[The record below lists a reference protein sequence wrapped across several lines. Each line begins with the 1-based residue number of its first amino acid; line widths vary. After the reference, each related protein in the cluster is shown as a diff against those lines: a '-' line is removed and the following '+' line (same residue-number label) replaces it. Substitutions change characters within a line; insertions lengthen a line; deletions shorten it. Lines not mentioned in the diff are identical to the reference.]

1 MNMTERAVALE
12 TGQQHPRLKLLAVSV
27 SQAAGNPERDP
38 PGYPRGWEADVL
50 LADGGVAHLRPI
62 RPSDADRLVAFYERV
77 SPESKYLRFFAAY
90 PRLSDRDVK
99 RFTEVDYVDRVA
111 FILTLG
117 KDMIAVGRYDRTE
130 DDHAE
135 VSFLIEDA
143 HQGRGIAQLL
153 LEHLA
158 QAARERG
165 ITRFVAEVLPE
176 NRRMAK
182 VFADAGYRVSKG
194 IEDGVLAVEFPI
206 LPTDTSVGVMER
218 REHRAESASV
228 RRLLNPERIVVY
240 GQGDRVQD
248 LINSMLRGGFGG
260 KVVAVSID
268 GAPITGVA
276 CAASIAAVPGE
287 LDMAIVSIPTNQL
300 GAVVI
305 DAAHK
310 GAHGMVVLTG
320 TDYAA
325 GDNLKIINLARAYG
339 VRALGPD
346 ALGVIN
352 TLPTLKLNATPGPMP
367 RPGGVG
373 LFCQSAAVGVALLNH
388 AVRQGLGLSSFI
400 STGDYA
406 DVTANDV
413 MQYWEDDEA
422 TRVCLLTLDSI
433 GNPRKF
439 SRITRRLAR
448 KKPVVVF
455 APGRTHRAD
464 HAGVRGGLGHAPEE
478 AVDALFRQA
487 GIMVVHGRGDMIDI
501 AKIAS
506 RQPLPLGP
514 RVRIITNSLT
524 LAHQMLQKME
534 SVGLIRDPEPE
545 LLGADADA
553 EAFVRATHEALA
565 DQRYDSVVCAA
576 VNAFDRGTE
585 DIILALEDVAAE
597 AVKPLIGV
605 FVDFH
610 PPLMNSSEADTPGTL
625 PRFDG
630 SVDAIQALSA
640 LTNYAVWRER
650 DLGAVP
656 MVDVDPQAAK
666 LLVNR
671 ILAAQPDGRELTE
684 IETGE
689 LLRAYGINLVR
700 QFAVSSLAEAIAA
713 ADQLGWNVVLKATS
727 SAVRGRSDLASVHR
741 NIDNAAEMAE
751 AWKDLRQLVAEVGL
765 VDDDGLSVA
774 RPVVQAMAPPGV
786 ALIITSREDA
796 AFGPIVSLGLDG
808 IPSELLGDTVYR
820 VPPLTTVD
828 AAGMIRELRAAP
840 TLFGRQGGPGV
851 DIAGIEDVLHR
862 VAQLSDAIPQLASVT
877 LRPCV
882 VSVNS
887 ISVLGARVF
896 IAPTAD
902 QRDPL
907 ARVL

>member
-1 MNMTERAVALE
+1 
-12 TGQQHPRLKLLAVSV
+12 
-27 SQAAGNPERDP
+27 
-38 PGYPRGWEADVL
+38 VL

-62 RPSDADRLVAFYERV
+62 RPSDADKLVAFYDRV

-99 RFTEVDYVDRVA
+99 SFTEVDYVDRVA
-111 FILTLG
+111 FIVTLAE
-117 KDMIAVGRYDRTE
+117 DMIAVGRYDRTE
-130 DDHAE
+130 NDHAE

-182 VFADAGYRVSKG
+182 VFADAGYRVSKDM
-194 IEDGVLAVEFPI
+194 EDGVLAVEFPI

-228 RRLLNPERIVVY
+228 RRLLTPQRIVVY
-240 GQGDRVQD
+240 GQGDRVQEM
-248 LINSMLRGGFGG
+248 INSIVRGGFGG
-260 KVVAVSID
+260 EVVPVSID
-268 GAPITGVA
+268 GAPVAGVA
-276 CAASIAAVPGE
+276 CAASIAAVPDGVD
-287 LDMAIVSIPTNQL
+287 LVIVSVPTNQL

-352 TLPTLKLNATPGPMP
+352 TLATVQLNATPGPMP

-388 AVRQGLGLSSFI
+388 AVRQDVGLSSFI

-413 MQYWEDDEA
+413 MQFWEDDEA

-478 AVDALFRQA
+478 AIDALFQQA
-487 GIMVVHGRGDMIDI
+487 GIMVVHSRGDMIDI

-506 RQPLPLGP
+506 RQPLPTGP
-514 RVRIITNSLT
+514 RVRIISNSLT
-524 LAHQMLQKME
+524 LTHQMLQKMD

-545 LLGADADA
+545 LLGAGANP
-553 EAFVRATHEALA
+553 EAFARAARAALA

-576 VNAFDRGTE
+576 VNAFDQGTE
-585 DIILALEDVAAE
+585 DIILALENAAAE
-597 AVKPLIGV
+597 ATKPLVGV
-605 FVDFH
+605 FLDFH
-610 PPLMNSSEADTPGTL
+610 PPLLSNGDADTPGML

-640 LTNYAVWRER
+640 LTSYALWRDR

-656 MVDVDPQAAK
+656 MVEVDTQAAK

-671 ILAAQPDGRELTE
+671 ILAEQPAGRELTE
-684 IETGE
+684 IETAE
-689 LLRAYGINLVR
+689 LLHTYGINLVR
-700 QFAVSSLAEAIAA
+700 QFAVSTLAEAVAA

-727 SAVRGRSDLASVHR
+727 RAVRGRPDLASVHR
-741 NIDNAAEMAE
+741 NIDNAAEMAD
-751 AWKDLRQLVAEVGL
+751 AWKDLQQLVAEIGL
-765 VDDDGLSVA
+765 ADDDGLSA
-774 RPVVQAMAPPGV
+774 AGPVVQAMAPPGV

-828 AAGMIRELRAAP
+828 AAGMVRELRAAP
-840 TLFGRQGGPGV
+840 TLLGRHGEPGV
-851 DIAGIEDVLHR
+851 DIARIEDLLHR
-862 VAQLSDAIPQLASVT
+862 VAQLSDAIPQLASIT

-882 VSVNS
+882 ASVGS
-887 ISVLGARVF
+887 LSVLGARVF

>member
-1 MNMTERAVALE
+1 
-12 TGQQHPRLKLLAVSV
+12 VSV
-27 SQAAGNPERDP
+27 SQAPGNIDADP
-38 PGYPRGWEADVL
+38 PGYPREWEADVL

-77 SPESKYLRFFAAY
+77 SPESKYLRFFAPY
-90 PRLSDRDVK
+90 PRLSNRDVK
-99 RFTEVDYVDRVA
+99 RFTEVDYVNRVA

-117 KDMIAVGRYDRTE
+117 ENMIAVGRYDRIE

-240 GQGDRVQD
+240 GQRDRVHD
-248 LINSMLRGGFGG
+248 LINSILRGDFSGT
-260 KVVAVSID
+260 VTAVSID
-268 GAPITGVA
+268 GASVAGVA
-276 CAASIAAVPGE
+276 NAASIDEVQGG
-287 LDMAIVSIPTNQL
+287 LDLAIVSVPTNQL
-300 GAVVI
+300 GGVVI

-310 GAHGMVVLTG
+310 GAYGMVVLTG

-339 VRALGPD
+339 IRALGPD
-346 ALGVIN
+346 ALGIIN
-352 TLPTLKLNATPGPMP
+352 TLETVRLNATPGPMP
-367 RPGGVG
+367 RSGGVG

-388 AVRQGLGLSSFI
+388 AGRHDLGLSSFI

-448 KKPVVVF
+448 RKPVVVF

-478 AVDALFRQA
+478 AVDALFKQA
-487 GIMVVHGRGDMIDI
+487 GIMVVHRRGDMIDI

-506 RQPLPLGP
+506 RQPLPCGP

-524 LAHQMLQKME
+524 LAHQMLQKMD

-545 LLGADADA
+545 LLGADVNP
-553 EAFVRATHEALA
+553 EAFGQAARQALA

-576 VNAFDRGTE
+576 VNAFNQGTD
-585 DIILALEDVAAE
+585 DIILTLENVAVE
-597 AVKPLIGV
+597 AAKPLIGV
-605 FVDFH
+605 FLDFQ
-610 PPLMNSSEADTPGTL
+610 PPLQSSGEPDAPGML

-640 LTNYAVWRER
+640 LTNYAQWRDR
-650 DLGAVP
+650 DPGAVP
-656 MVDVDPQAAK
+656 MVEVDTQEAK
-666 LLVNR
+666 LIANR
-671 ILAAQPDGRELTE
+671 VLAEQPTGRELTE
-684 IETGE
+684 IETAE
-689 LLRAYGINLVR
+689 LLAAYGINLVR
-700 QFAVSSLAEAIAA
+700 QFAVSGLADAVAA

-727 SAVRGRSDLASVHR
+727 SAVRGRPDLASVHR
-741 NIDNAAEMAE
+741 NIDNAAEMAD
-751 AWKDLRQLVAEVGL
+751 AWKDLRQLVAEIGL
-765 VDDDGLSVA
+765 DDDEGLSVA
-774 RPVVQAMAPPGV
+774 MPIVQAMAPPGV

-828 AAGMIRELRAAP
+828 AAEMVRELKAAP
-840 TLFGRQGGPGV
+840 TLFGRHGAPGV
-851 DIAGIEDVLHR
+851 DIAGIENLLHR

-882 VSVNS
+882 ASVSS

-896 IAPTAD
+896 VAPTAD

-907 ARVL
+907 VRVL

>member
-1 MNMTERAVALE
+1 
-12 TGQQHPRLKLLAVSV
+12 VSV
-27 SQAAGNPERDP
+27 SQAPENIDADP
-38 PGYPRGWEADVL
+38 PGYPREWEADIL

-62 RPSDADRLVAFYERV
+62 RPSDAGRLVAFYERV
-77 SPESKYLRFFAAY
+77 SPESKYLRFFAPY
-90 PRLSDRDVK
+90 PRLTDRDVK
-99 RFTEVDYVDRVA
+99 LFTEVDYVDRVA
-111 FILTLG
+111 FIVTLG
-117 KDMIAVGRYDRTE
+117 EDMIAVGRYDRTE

-135 VSFLIEDA
+135 VAFLIEDA

-194 IEDGVLAVEFPI
+194 MEDGVLAVEFPI

-228 RRLLNPERIVVY
+228 RRLLNPQRIAVC
-240 GQGDRVQD
+240 GQGDRVREV
-248 LINSMLRGGFGG
+248 INSIVQGGYSGE
-260 KVVAVSID
+260 VVAVSVD
-268 GAPITGVA
+268 GAPVAGVPN
-276 CAASIAAVPGE
+276 AASVAAVPGG
-287 LDMAIVSIPTNQL
+287 LDLAIVSVPTNQL
-300 GAVVI
+300 GTVVI
-305 DAAHK
+305 DAAHQ

-320 TDYAA
+320 SDYVA

-339 VRALGPD
+339 IRALGPD
-346 ALGVIN
+346 ALGIIN
-352 TLPTLKLNATPGPMP
+352 TLHTVQLNATPGPMP
-367 RPGGVG
+367 RAGGVG
-373 LFCQSAAVGVALLNH
+373 LFCQSAAVGVALLNDT
-388 AVRQGLGLSSFI
+388 VRQDLGLSSFI

-413 MQYWEDDEA
+413 MQYWGDDEA

-439 SRITRRLAR
+439 SRITRQLAR
-448 KKPVVVF
+448 NKPVVVF

-464 HAGVRGGLGHAPEE
+464 HAGERGGLGHAAEA

-487 GIMVVHGRGDMIDI
+487 GIVVVHRRADMIDI
-501 AKIAS
+501 AKIAA
-506 RQPLPLGP
+506 RQPLPTGP
-514 RVRIITNSLT
+514 RVRIISNSLT

-534 SVGLIRDPEPE
+534 SVGLLRDPQPE
-545 LLGADADA
+545 LLGA
-553 EAFVRATHEALA
+553 EASATEFVQATRAALA

-576 VNAFDRGTE
+576 VKAFDVGTE
-585 DIILALEDVAAE
+585 EIILALEKVAAD
-597 AVKPLIGV
+597 ASKPLIGV
-605 FVDFH
+605 FLEFH
-610 PPLMNSSEADTPGTL
+610 PPLMSSSEPDVPGML

-640 LTNYAVWRER
+640 LTSYAEWCRR
-650 DLGAVP
+650 DPGAVP
-656 MVDVDPQAAK
+656 MVDVDTHAAK

-671 ILAAQPDGRELTE
+671 ILATQPAGRELTE
-684 IETGE
+684 NETAE
-689 LLRAYGINLVR
+689 LLGKYGINLVP
-700 QFAVSSLAEAIAA
+700 QFPVASLDDAVAA
-713 ADQLGWNVVLKATS
+713 GDQLGWNVVLKATS
-727 SAVRGRSDLASVHR
+727 RAMRGRPDLASVHR
-741 NIDNAAEMAE
+741 NIDNAAEMVE
-751 AWKDLRQLVAEVGL
+751 AWKDLRRLMAEIGL
-765 VDDDGLSVA
+765 GNDEDLSVA
-774 RPVVQAMAPPGV
+774 MPVVQAMAPPGV

-796 AFGPIVSLGLDG
+796 AFGPIISLGLDG

-820 VPPLTTVD
+820 VPPLTAVD
-828 AAGMIRELRAAP
+828 AAEMVRELKAAP
-840 TLFGRQGGPGV
+840 TLFGRHGAPGV
-851 DIAGIEDVLHR
+851 DIAGIEDLLHR
-862 VAQLSDAIPQLASVT
+862 IAQLADAIPQLASVA

-882 VSVNS
+882 ASVSS

-896 IAPTAD
+896 ITPTAD

>member
-1 MNMTERAVALE
+1 
-12 TGQQHPRLKLLAVSV
+12 
-27 SQAAGNPERDP
+27 
-38 PGYPRGWEADVL
+38 
-50 LADGGVAHLRPI
+50 
-62 RPSDADRLVAFYERV
+62 
-77 SPESKYLRFFAAY
+77 
-90 PRLSDRDVK
+90 
-99 RFTEVDYVDRVA
+99 
-111 FILTLG
+111 
-117 KDMIAVGRYDRTE
+117 
-130 DDHAE
+130 
-135 VSFLIEDA
+135 
-143 HQGRGIAQLL
+143 
-153 LEHLA
+153 
-158 QAARERG
+158 
-165 ITRFVAEVLPE
+165 
-176 NRRMAK
+176 
-182 VFADAGYRVSKG
+182 
-194 IEDGVLAVEFPI
+194 
-206 LPTDTSVGVMER
+206 
-218 REHRAESASV
+218 
-228 RRLLNPERIVVY
+228 
-240 GQGDRVQD
+240 
-248 LINSMLRGGFGG
+248 
-260 KVVAVSID
+260 
-268 GAPITGVA
+268 
-276 CAASIAAVPGE
+276 
-287 LDMAIVSIPTNQL
+287 
-300 GAVVI
+300 
-305 DAAHK
+305 
-310 GAHGMVVLTG
+310 
-320 TDYAA
+320 
-325 GDNLKIINLARAYG
+325 
-339 VRALGPD
+339 
-346 ALGVIN
+346 
-352 TLPTLKLNATPGPMP
+352 
-367 RPGGVG
+367 
-373 LFCQSAAVGVALLNH
+373 
-388 AVRQGLGLSSFI
+388 
-400 STGDYA
+400 
-406 DVTANDV
+406 
-413 MQYWEDDEA
+413 
-422 TRVCLLTLDSI
+422 
-433 GNPRKF
+433 
-439 SRITRRLAR
+439 
-448 KKPVVVF
+448 
-455 APGRTHRAD
+455 
-464 HAGVRGGLGHAPEE
+464 
-478 AVDALFRQA
+478 
-487 GIMVVHGRGDMIDI
+487 
-501 AKIAS
+501 
-506 RQPLPLGP
+506 
-514 RVRIITNSLT
+514 
-524 LAHQMLQKME
+524 
-534 SVGLIRDPEPE
+534 
-545 LLGADADA
+545 
-553 EAFVRATHEALA
+553 
-565 DQRYDSVVCAA
+565 VVCAA

-700 QFAVSSLAEAIAA
+700 QFAVSSLGEAIAA

-765 VDDDGLSVA
+765 VDDDRLSVA

>member
-1 MNMTERAVALE
+1 
-12 TGQQHPRLKLLAVSV
+12 LAVSV
-27 SQAAGNPERDP
+27 SQAVDP
-38 PGYPRGWEADVL
+38 PGYPREWEADVL

-62 RPSDADRLVAFYERV
+62 RPTDADRLVAFYERV
-77 SPESKYLRFFAAY
+77 SPESKYLRFFAPY

-99 RFTEVDYVDRVA
+99 RFTEVDYVNRVA
-111 FILTLG
+111 FIVTLG
-117 KDMIAVGRYDRTE
+117 ENMIAVGRYDRIE

-240 GQGDRVQD
+240 GQGDRVQE
-248 LINSMLRGGFGG
+248 LINSILGGDFGG
-260 KVVAVSID
+260 EVTAVSVD
-268 GAPITGVA
+268 GASVTGVGNA
-276 CAASIAAVPGE
+276 DSIAGVRGD
-287 LDMAIVSIPTNQL
+287 LDLAIVSVPTNQL

-339 VRALGPD
+339 IRALGPD
-346 ALGVIN
+346 ALGIIN
-352 TLPTLKLNATPGPMP
+352 TLRTARLNATPGPMP
-367 RPGGVG
+367 RAGGVG

-388 AVRQGLGLSSFI
+388 AIRHDLGLSSFI

-448 KKPVVVF
+448 RKPVVVF
-455 APGRTHRAD
+455 APGRTRRAD
-464 HAGVRGGLGHAPEE
+464 HAGVRGGLGHASEE

-501 AKIAS
+501 AKIAA
-506 RQPLPLGP
+506 RQPLPSGP

-524 LAHQMLQKME
+524 LAHQMLQKMD

-545 LLGADADA
+545 LLAADANP
-553 EAFVRATHEALA
+553 EAFARAAREALA

-576 VNAFDRGTE
+576 VNVFDQGTG
-585 DIILALEDVAAE
+585 DIILALGSVAAE
-597 AVKPLIGV
+597 SMKPLIGV
-605 FVDFH
+605 FLDFH
-610 PPLMNSSEADTPGTL
+610 PPLMSSGEPDAPGLL

-640 LTNYAVWRER
+640 LTEYAQWRGR
-650 DLGAVP
+650 NPGAVP
-656 MVDVDPQAAK
+656 MVEVDTQAAK
-666 LLVNR
+666 LVVNR
-671 ILAAQPDGRELTE
+671 VLAEQPAGRELTE
-684 IETGE
+684 IETAA
-689 LLRAYGINLVR
+689 LLRTFGINLAR
-700 QFAVSSLAEAIAA
+700 QFAVSSLADAVAA

-727 SAVRGRSDLASVHR
+727 SAVRGRPDLASVHR
-741 NIDNAAEMAE
+741 NIDNAAELAD
-751 AWKDLRQLVAEVGL
+751 AWKDLRQLVAEIGL
-765 VDDDGLSVA
+765 TDDENLSIA
-774 RPVVQAMAPPGV
+774 MPVVQAMAPPGV

-796 AFGPIVSLGLDG
+796 AFGPILSLGLDG

-820 VPPLTTVD
+820 VPPLTTGD
-828 AAGMIRELRAAP
+828 AAEMVRELKAAP
-840 TLFGRQGGPGV
+840 TLFGRYGAPGV
-851 DIAGIEDVLHR
+851 DIAGIEDLLHR
-862 VAQLSDAIPQLASVT
+862 VAQLSDAIPQLASVA

-882 VSVNS
+882 ASVRS

-896 IAPTAD
+896 VTPTAD

>member
-1 MNMTERAVALE
+1 
-12 TGQQHPRLKLLAVSV
+12 VSV
-27 SQAAGNPERDP
+27 SQAQENIDRDP
-38 PGYPRGWEADVL
+38 PGYPREWEADVL

-77 SPESKYLRFFAAY
+77 SPESKYLRFFAPY

-99 RFTEVDYVDRVA
+99 RFTEVDYVSRVA

-117 KDMIAVGRYDRTE
+117 ENMIAVGRYDRIE

-218 REHRAESASV
+218 REHRAEGASV
-228 RRLLNPERIVVY
+228 RRLLSPERIVVY

-248 LINSMLRGGFGG
+248 LINSILRGDFSGE
-260 KVVAVSID
+260 VAAVTVD
-268 GAPITGVA
+268 GSSVAGVA
-276 CAASIAAVPGE
+276 NAVSIAAVQGG
-287 LDMAIVSIPTNQL
+287 LDLAIVSVPTNQL
-300 GAVVI
+300 GGVVI

-339 VRALGPD
+339 IRALGPD
-346 ALGVIN
+346 ALGIIN
-352 TLPTLKLNATPGPMP
+352 TLGTVRLNATPGPMP
-367 RPGGVG
+367 RSGGVG

-388 AVRQGLGLSSFI
+388 VLRHDLGLSSFI

-448 KKPVVVF
+448 RKPVVVF

-487 GIMVVHGRGDMIDI
+487 GIMVVHRRGDMIDI

-506 RQPLPLGP
+506 RQPLPSGP

-524 LAHQMLQKME
+524 LAHQMLQKMD

-545 LLGADADA
+545 LLGADAKP
-553 EAFVRATHEALA
+553 EAFGRAARQALA
-565 DQRYDSVVCAA
+565 DQRYDSVVCGA
-576 VNAFDRGTE
+576 VNAFNQGT
-585 DIILALEDVAAE
+585 DNIILALENVAAE
-597 AVKPLIGV
+597 AAKPLIGV
-605 FVDFH
+605 FLDFH
-610 PPLMNSSEADTPGTL
+610 PPLQSSGEPDAPGIL

-640 LTNYAVWRER
+640 LTDYAQWRER
-650 DLGAVP
+650 DPGAVP
-656 MVDVDPQAAK
+656 MVEVDTQEAK
-666 LLVNR
+666 LIVNR
-671 ILAAQPDGRELTE
+671 VLAEQPTGRELTE
-684 IETGE
+684 IETAE
-689 LLRAYGINLVR
+689 LLAAYGINMVR
-700 QFAVSSLAEAIAA
+700 QFAVSGLADAVAA
-713 ADQLGWNVVLKATS
+713 AGQLGWNVVLKATS
-727 SAVRGRSDLASVHR
+727 SAVRGRPDLASVHR
-741 NIDNAAEMAE
+741 NIDNAAEMAD
-751 AWKDLRQLVAEVGL
+751 AWKDLRRLVTEIGL
-765 VDDDGLSVA
+765 ADDETLSVA
-774 RPVVQAMAPPGV
+774 VPVVQAMAPAGV

-820 VPPLTTVD
+820 VPPLTTAD
-828 AAGMIRELRAAP
+828 AAEMVRELKAAP
-840 TLFGRQGGPGV
+840 TLFGRHGAPGV
-851 DIAGIEDVLHR
+851 DIAGIEDLLHR
-862 VAQLSDAIPQLASVT
+862 VAQLSDAIPQLASIT

-882 VSVNS
+882 ASVSS